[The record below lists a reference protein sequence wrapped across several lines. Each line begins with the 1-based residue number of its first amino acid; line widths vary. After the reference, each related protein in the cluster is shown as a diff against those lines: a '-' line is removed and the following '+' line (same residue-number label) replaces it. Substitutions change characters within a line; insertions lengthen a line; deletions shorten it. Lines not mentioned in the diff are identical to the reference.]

1 MIELSNT
8 DAEKVC
14 GCLEKRLN
22 VLREK
27 FKNREKVSV
36 PEINEARILG
46 ILLKKINRKL
56 DKACPGR
63 HENQK
68 CHSKQIKKN

>member
-14 GCLEKRLN
+14 GCLEKRRIA
-22 VLREK
+22 LREK
-27 FKNREKVSV
+27 FKNREKASV
-36 PEINEARILG
+36 PELNEARILG
-46 ILLKKINRKL
+46 ILINKINRKL

-68 CHSKQIKKN
+68 CHSIKTKKN